1 MTTLRVE
8 IRLDPEQRRKL
19 DDIAKRNQ
27 VSISDIVRRLIDQE
41 YEEELRQRRIAA
53 VERMARMEVED
64 VPDPEELSRQ
74 LDETYSVGDLY

>member
-1 MTTLRVE
+1 MSTQRVE

-19 DDIAKRNQ
+19 DDIAKRNR

-41 YEEELRQRRIAA
+41 YEEEMRQRRIAA

-64 VPDPEELSRQ
+64 VPEPEELSRQ